1 MAAAAPL
8 RPDRGTGGLELAIAA
23 RGVCSAPER
32 KAASPLAPPTQKTS
46 EPPSG
51 GAWLCLCLCLESRWT
66 CHRDLPLV
74 PLAACQNRCVMAPTA
89 LFSMSRDGED
99 KGKTGGGL
107 RQADDRNLCTT
118 SHGHVQQVQSLE
130 SREGDG
136 IGCRKAWLNLAAQL
150 AAEDGLILVGGAE
163 NPISRNGQ
171 SCQFPCPLIPSVC
184 WPAGKRPLPVWG
196 RALFFSCPSVASR
209 FRFVRFLLILFVGQ
223 GSVVRGN
230 APPMQA
236 VMVWRERVPDPTDH
250 QDAQTLAKDVYPY
263 RVLTPSSPPYRFRG
277 RVEAGWKL
285 SSRQAGVVAMIG
297 KCLECRAGPVGGA
310 RPRHTQPLRQ
320 SSSAWGPRC
329 CVTASPKRSLAIRS
343 RHCAGQ
349 FCPDRDGIF
358 SWDL

>member
-8 RPDRGTGGLELAIAA
+8 RPDRGTGGLELAMAA

-32 KAASPLAPPTQKTS
+32 KAASPLAPPTQN
-46 EPPSG
+46 PPSLRRVG
-51 GAWLCLCLCLESRWT
+51 RVSVSSHAGPVIEICPC
-66 CHRDLPLV
+66 

-99 KGKTGGGL
+99 KGKTCGGL
-107 RQADDRNLCTT
+107 RQADDRNLCKT

-196 RALFFSCPSVASR
+196 RTLFFSCPSVASR
-209 FRFVRFLLILFVGQ
+209 FRFFRSLLILFVGQ

-236 VMVWRERVPDPTDH
+236 VTE
-250 QDAQTLAKDVYPY
+250 
-263 RVLTPSSPPYRFRG
+263 RG
-277 RVEAGWKL
+277 REGPG
-285 SSRQAGVVAMIG
+285 SDSPSGRTDTG
-297 KCLECRAGPVGGA
+297 KRRVSVPS
-310 RPRHTQPLRQ
+310 TYTIK
-320 SSSAWGPRC
+320 STIS
-329 CVTASPKRSLAIRS
+329 I
-343 RHCAGQ
+343 
-349 FCPDRDGIF
+349 
-358 SWDL
+358 SWPG